1 MSAMENMVRMI
12 LKSFDVDPEAIKK
25 DVLGRVEAFE
35 ANVKTLNDTLA
46 LLLET
51 QARIELKLDTIALE
65 QGYGLV
71 RPDVFIPPTAKSNGD
86 DNAATG
92 HYTGTPLLIS
102 EGSGEND

>member
-51 QARIELKLDTIALE
+51 QHDLERNLAELMLN
-65 QGYGLV
+65 GGL
-71 RPDVFIPPTAKSNGD
+71 RYTKQTAKPNGD

-92 HYTGTPLLIS
+92 HYTGTPLLVS

>member
-51 QARIELKLDTIALE
+51 QARIEKKVDYIFNVSSAYAANVL
-65 QGYGLV
+65 
-71 RPDVFIPPTAKSNGD
+71 PPTANEVEPINGET
-86 DNAATG
+86 N
-92 HYTGTPLLIS
+92 HYAGTPLLVS
-102 EGSGEND
+102 EGRDPET